1 MTQARDVCLVFDTT
15 AITSW
20 VRGSVAVGE
29 TLAEIADDN
38 GAVLIPLWCLVEAGH
53 DIGMIDRERL
63 DLLLAHAA
71 TYLIADDAEDW
82 EMLVGLRA
90 LTGRHDCA
98 SAALLAVEMNVDVM
112 TRHPEW
118 YKAVRNGQLT
128 LLIED

>member
-1 MTQARDVCLVFDTT
+1 MTQPRDVCLVFDTT

-71 TYLIADDAEDW
+71 TYLIADDTDDW
-82 EMLVGLRA
+82 EMLAGLRA

-98 SAALLAVEMNVDVM
+98 SAALLAIEMNVDVM